1 MVDVVLV
8 DDDGTDVVSEVLV
21 VGVTDTV
28 LVVVGV
34 TVDVVVSSV
43 INVKVR
49 NLIW

>member
-8 DDDGTDVVSEVLV
+8 DEDGTDVVAEVLV